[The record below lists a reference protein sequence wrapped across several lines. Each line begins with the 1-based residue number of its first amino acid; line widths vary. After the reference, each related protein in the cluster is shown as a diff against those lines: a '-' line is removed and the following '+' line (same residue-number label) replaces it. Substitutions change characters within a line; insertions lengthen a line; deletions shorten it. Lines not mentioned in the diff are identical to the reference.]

1 MWLKS
6 GVIAPKTI
14 SLLERVFR
22 EVDRRLKRIAWG
34 WCDKAVTNL
43 SKIIL
48 VKQYSPSKWE
58 EYWKHKL
65 GIEGHFQINIAS
77 VQLSSCKDF

>member
-6 GVIAPKTI
+6 GIIAPKTI

-22 EVDRRLKRIAWG
+22 EVGRRMKRITWG

-43 SKIIL
+43 SKMIL
-48 VKQYSPSKWE
+48 
-58 EYWKHKL
+58 
-65 GIEGHFQINIAS
+65 A
-77 VQLSSCKDF
+77 C

>member
-6 GVIAPKTI
+6 GIIAPKTL

-22 EVDRRLKRIAWG
+22 VVGRRMKRIAWG

-43 SKIIL
+43 SKMIL
-48 VKQYSPSKWE
+48 LKPKFLSK
-58 EYWKHKL
+58 K
-65 GIEGHFQINIAS
+65 S
-77 VQLSSCKDF
+77 V